1 MTPDNQFILSEKDRD
16 EWKAGL
22 EHADARKAFRAPV
35 PMLIPELSV
44 QVSEPVSTCFEG
56 ITIPEG
62 FRFEGIFAYKV
73 KKVKSTDIFGN
84 KVTREELTPIGNW
97 CIIIAKLRIDN
108 GEGAGLRLQ
117 CMDAGNTVKEF
128 DIRIGEEKNIITL
141 ARKHGFH
148 VSNAYQFRKMLDE
161 MFYANFDTLPI
172 IEVSQCNS
180 V

>member
-1 MTPDNQFILSEKDRD
+1 MAPDNQFILSEKDRD
-16 EWKAGL
+16 EWKDGL
-22 EHADARKAFRAPV
+22 EHADQMKTPK
-35 PMLIPELSV
+35 L
-44 QVSEPVSTCFEG
+44 STCG

-62 FRFEGIFAYKV
+62 FRLAGIFAYKV
-73 KKVKSTDIFGN
+73 KKVKSVDGYGDKT
-84 KVTREELTPIGNW
+84 TREELTPIGNW

-108 GEGAGLRLQ
+108 GEGAGLRLR

-161 MFYANFDTLPI
+161 MFYANVHTLPI
-172 IEVSQCNS
+172 IEMRTVQEGKKETL
-180 V
+180 VKV